1 MSSPAG
7 SDQKHPIK
15 SPQVSDELLADGS
28 MVLFH
33 AATRRLLTLNPTAA
47 LVWEYCDGAHSP
59 AEIASA
65 VGDVF
70 PDVPAI
76 SDDVERI
83 LLDLRQEGMLGHE
96 SGE

>member
-7 SDQKHPIK
+7 SDQKNPLK
-15 SPQVSDELLADGS
+15 SPRVSDELLADGS

-33 AATRRLLTLNPTAA
+33 SATRRLLTLNPTAA

-59 AEIASA
+59 ATIASEVSA
-65 VGDVF
+65 VF

-83 LLDLRQEGMLGHE
+83 LVDLREQGMLSQE
-96 SGE
+96 SED